1 MRIFKSKP
9 KNFAYFLYRLT
20 NSIFDPVKLFQG
32 IYGYFWYIKDLIIYK
47 IKDPKSKLVST
58 NLFPILSDK
67 TSFTSFDAHYFYHQL
82 WAFEHILKKKPKE
95 HVDVGSAYQLV
106 GFISKIT
113 KVTFIDIRPMQVSLK
128 NFYSK
133 KGSILDLPYKNNSIK
148 SLSCLHVAEHIGL
161 GRYGDPID
169 PYGTKKACKEL
180 SRVLA
185 KNGLLYFC
193 VPIGKNRICFNAHRV
208 HTPKTIIG
216 YFKKLKLVEFTVVDD
231 DGNFIQNA
239 DPKIYNDINYGC
251 GMFLFK
257 RN

>member
-1 MRIFKSKP
+1 MKVFKSKP
-9 KNFAYFLYRLT
+9 KNFAYFLYRLI
-20 NSIFDPVKLFQG
+20 SPVFDPIIFMQG
-32 IYGYFWYIKDLIIYK
+32 IYGYFWYIKDLKKYK
-47 IKDPKSKLVST
+47 IKDPKEKLINT
-58 NLFPILSDK
+58 NLYPIISDK
-67 TSFTSFDAHYFYHQL
+67 TSSTSFDAHYFYHQL
-82 WAFEHILKKKPKE
+82 WAFEHILKRKPKE

-106 GFISKIT
+106 GFVSKIT

-128 NFYSK
+128 NLFPK

-180 SRVLA
+180 SRVLT

-193 VPIGKNRICFNAHRV
+193 VPIGKNRTCFNAHRV
-208 HTPKTIIG
+208 HMPETITN
-216 YFKKLKLVEFTVVDD
+216 YFKNLKLMEFSVVDD
-231 DGNFIQNA
+231 NGIYTDNA
-239 DPKIYNDINYGC
+239 DPKKYNNINYGC

-257 RN
+257 K